1 MKRLAYLT
9 VASPITL
16 KGVFT
21 KPLKFV
27 IQIFTAAPEEHI
39 AHCIDGVVCNVS
51 GKGLEYIPFEKWMER
66 YEVNRARIHA
76 IEPIEE
82 PTQEQINAIIEV
94 NKSDKG
100 KPYGAFRAGVSANI
114 MEFIYVLIDVVC
126 RLFGFENKNDLNRD
140 KTIFCSGNC
149 AKGAVAA
156 GYLQSD
162 FKWWRASPIDL
173 RKVQLKSGKFTRRRI
188 D

>member
-9 VASPITL
+9 VASPVTL

-51 GKGLEYIPFEKWMER
+51 GEGLEYIPFIGWMER
-66 YEVNRARIHA
+66 YGVNRARIHA

-82 PTQEQINAIIEV
+82 PTQEQIDAIMKV
-94 NKSDKG
+94 NKEDEG
-100 KPYGAFRAGVSANI
+100 KPYGAIRAGLSANV
-114 MEFIYVLIDVVC
+114 MEFIYGL
-126 RLFGFENKNDLNRD
+126 LNLSSKNKD

-149 AKGAVAA
+149 AKGNVAA
-156 GYLQSD
+156 GYLSSD
-162 FKWWRASPIDL
+162 FKWWRASPVDL
-173 RKVQLKSGKFTRRRI
+173 RKALLKTGKFTRRRI
-188 D
+188 N

>member
-9 VASPITL
+9 VASPVTL

-51 GKGLEYIPFEKWMER
+51 GEGLRYIPFEKWMER
-66 YEVNRARIHA
+66 YGVNGARIHA

-100 KPYGAFRAGVSANI
+100 KPYGAIAAGLSANVV
-114 MEFIYVLIDVVC
+114 EFVYGL
-126 RLFGFENKNDLNRD
+126 LNLSSKNRD

-149 AKGAVAA
+149 AKGAVGA
-156 GYLQSD
+156 GYLLSD

-173 RKVQLKSGKFTRRRI
+173 RKALLKTGKFTRRRI
-188 D
+188 N